1 MIHVIHNAAH
11 NVGKI
16 YWNDHALLRMRQRE
30 IKIREVIE
38 VTGIGNV
45 IEEYHE
51 DKPFPS
57 VLISGRCS
65 SGRALHVVV
74 GVNSILGEIYIIT
87 CYEPEP
93 SRWDENFSKRRKK

>member
-1 MIHVIHNAAH
+1 MINCIRNAAS
-11 NVGKI
+11 NVEKI
-16 YWNDHALLRMRQRE
+16 YWNDHALLRMRQRA
-30 IKIREVIE
+30 ITIREVVE
-38 VTGIGNV
+38 VAGIGDI

-65 SGRALHVVV
+65 SGRTLHVVI
-74 GVNSILGEIYIIT
+74 GVNSAHGEIYIIT